1 MPNTYILNHISYLCM
16 QMEQKRITVVIDLLF
31 CGVILPLVI
40 LLLPVD
46 RWISRHPLFAMTL
59 VTYLYVLY
67 FAIRRI
73 HIPALLIARRYIP
86 IVCFIAILMGITWLL
101 SRFPLESPSRY
112 LPLESRIRQRIQ
124 AVWLLTLVVVGFGLT
139 IEMMLELFRQILL
152 RKSMEAEKQK
162 AELAL
167 YKIQI
172 NPHFLFNTL
181 NSIYGLVISKSDRT
195 ENAFA
200 KFTGILQYMYRHATD
215 DTISIREEVEY
226 ISSYIDLQRLRL
238 NHHTKVVWEWSIDDD
253 MVQIAPM
260 ILITFVENTFKFG
273 TSPSRDCEIQIRM
286 SLNNGQLC
294 FETENDIM
302 RLTENDQTH
311 MGIENCRL
319 RLEMLYPQRFTLS
332 TTEEDGKYKVMIIIQ
347 LK

>member
-1 MPNTYILNHISYLCM
+1 
-16 QMEQKRITVVIDLLF
+16 MEQKRITIFIDLLF
-31 CGVILPLVI
+31 CVVILPLVI

-46 RWISRHPLFAMTL
+46 KWISRHPLFATTL
-59 VTYLYVLY
+59 VTYLYALY

-73 HIPALLIARRYIP
+73 HIPALLIARRFIP
-86 IVCFIAILMGITWLL
+86 IVFFIAILMCVTWLL

-112 LPLESRIRQRIQ
+112 LPLESRMQQRIQ
-124 AVWLLTLVVVGFGLT
+124 AVWLLTLVVVGFGLS
-139 IEMMLELFRQILL
+139 IETMLELFHQILL
-152 RKSMEAEKQK
+152 RKNMEAEKQK
-162 AELAL
+162 AELSL
-167 YKIQI
+167 YKTQI

-215 DTISIREEVEY
+215 DTISISEEVEY
-226 ISSYIDLQRLRL
+226 ISSYIDLQLLRL
-238 NHHTKVVWEWSIDDD
+238 NHHTKVTWEKSIDDGT
-253 MVQIAPM
+253 VQIVPM

-273 TSPSRDCEIQIRM
+273 SSPSHDCEILIRI

-302 RLTENDQTH
+302 QLPENDHTH

-319 RLEMLYPQRFTLS
+319 RLELLYPQRFTLK
-332 TTEEDGKYKVMIIIQ
+332 TIEEVGKYKTMITIQ